1 MSQQIVKFVRKA
13 NNLVEAR
20 YKFDIWEMR
29 LFTKMLTLIRR
40 DDEDF
45 KDYKI
50 YLRDIVSDFQL
61 AKNKEAYQLLRDG
74 AKKLMTKTFYIPY
87 EKDGVKRQFE
97 TPVISGLD
105 SAVTD
110 GGISPGSDHLYLTI
124 SFHPKMKPF
133 LLQLKSQFTMYDVR
147 NILQLPST
155 YSIRIYELLK
165 QYEKIGWRLFT
176 IVELKSILGIEDKYK
191 LYGHFKNRVILKAQS
206 DLAKF
211 TDVQF
216 TFDEIKKGRGVKS
229 IKFHIRK
236 NKDNPFTN
244 YSEATTRDVEVIELS
259 TLESTSEPVETET
272 VQTIVEELHLLVGKW
287 LSKKA
292 LANLLDHN
300 PEVQVRNAIKY
311 TLSRIKKG
319 DRIKNVAGHIVNMAK
334 HEEIIDPIKKEQK
347 KRSAK
352 KRVAEEYQKEKEG
365 LEKELKAV
373 YSKIH
378 KEEMQ
383 LIKLLVA
390 KNPIAKTKAMDKV
403 KLNRLASYSFDADL
417 SDEENLKKPA
427 VQGAYINA
435 FKKDHTKQ
443 FLRID
448 NKYEAHI
455 KDLKRSISRL

>member
-40 DDEDF
+40 EDEDF

-50 YLRDIVSDFQL
+50 YLRDIVSDFHL

-87 EKDGVKRQFE
+87 ELNGVKRQFE

-105 SAVTD
+105 SAVTE
-110 GGISPGSDHLYLTI
+110 GGVSPGSDHLYLTI

-165 QYEKIGWRLFT
+165 QYEKIGWRLFS
-176 IVELKSILGIEDKYK
+176 IEELKSILGIENKYK
-191 LYGHFKNRVILKAQS
+191 LYGHFKNRVILKAQK
-206 DLAKF
+206 DLAEF
-211 TDVQF
+211 TDIQF

-229 IKFHIRK
+229 LKFHIRK

-244 YSEATTRDVEVIELS
+244 YAETAARDVEVIEI
-259 TLESTSEPVETET
+259 PVAEQAETD
-272 VQTIVEELHLLVGKW
+272 QTIVEELHLLVGKW

-292 LANLLDHN
+292 LGQLLDQH
-300 PEVQVRNAIKY
+300 PEIQVRNAIKY

-319 DRIKNVAGHIVNMAK
+319 DSIKNVAGHIVNMAK

-365 LEKELKAV
+365 LEKELKKV

-383 LIKLLVA
+383 LIEVLVL
-390 KNPIAKTKAMDKV
+390 KHPKAKTKAMDKV

-417 SDEENLKKPA
+417 TDEENLKKPA

-435 FKKDHTKQ
+435 FKKDHAKQ
-443 FLRID
+443 FLQID
-448 NKYEAHI
+448 NKYEAQI
-455 KDLKRSISRL
+455 KDLKRRISRL

>member
-50 YLRDIVSDFQL
+50 YLRDIVLDFQL
-61 AKNKEAYQLLRDG
+61 AKNKEAYHLLREG

-87 EKDGVKRQFE
+87 ELDGVKRQFE

-105 SAVTD
+105 SAVTE

-176 IVELKSILGIEDKYK
+176 ILELKSILGIEDKYK

-206 DLAKF
+206 DLAEF
-211 TDVQF
+211 TDIQF
-216 TFDEIKKGRGVKS
+216 TFEEIKKGRGVKS
-229 IKFHIRK
+229 IKFYIRK

-244 YSEATTRDVEVIELS
+244 NVEANVRQVEIIELPVIEQG
-259 TLESTSEPVETET
+259 EP

-292 LANLLDHN
+292 LSNLLDQY

-311 TLSRIKKG
+311 TLNRIKKG
-319 DRIKNVAGHIVNMAK
+319 DRIQNVGGHIVNMAK

-352 KRVAEEYQKEKEG
+352 KRVAEELQKEKQG
-365 LEKELKAV
+365 LEKDLKAI

-378 KEEMQ
+378 NEEMQ
-383 LIKLLVA
+383 LIEDLVLE
-390 KNPIAKTKAMDKV
+390 NPTAKTKAMDRV
-403 KLNRLASYSFDADL
+403 KLNRLASYSYDESL
-417 SDEENLKKPA
+417 SDTDNLKKPT

-435 FKKDHTKQ
+435 FKKDYPKP
-443 FLRID
+443 FLQID
-448 NKYEAHI
+448 NKYEAEI
-455 KDLKRSISRL
+455 KDLKRRISRL